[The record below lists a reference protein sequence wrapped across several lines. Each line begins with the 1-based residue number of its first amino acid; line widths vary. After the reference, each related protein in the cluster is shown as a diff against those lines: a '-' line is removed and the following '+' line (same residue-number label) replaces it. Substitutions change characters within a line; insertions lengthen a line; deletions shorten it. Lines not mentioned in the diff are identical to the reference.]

1 MRLRLLAVEVSSS
14 RRASIAT
21 RSWTFLLA
29 PPVGDAPL
37 FALLDAL
44 SGSLSS
50 PDSYSDSDEDD
61 DEVDED
67 CDGDDGSR
75 EFLLSLFDD
84 ELEDLEDSLE
94 SPSDGG
100 VDGVVCF
107 TWRLCRGSDSEPP
120 VSSAAGSPPAAQS
133 QSPGLELLPPRNLTA
148 GTTFFAIDA
157 VHCGSLLVFVV
168 VIEDVLDVADE
179 RC

>member
-21 RSWTFLLA
+21 RSWTFPLA

-61 DEVDED
+61 DEADED

-107 TWRLCRGSDSEPP
+107 TWRLRCGSDSEPP

-133 QSPGLELLPPRNLTA
+133 QSPGLELLPPRNLTS
-148 GTTFFAIDA
+148 GTTFFVIDA
-157 VHCGSLLVFVV
+157 VHCGSLRVFVV
-168 VIEDVLDVADE
+168 VFEDVLDVADE